1 MPQPAD
7 APWLSVLVPVYNVER
22 YVRACLDS
30 VLGQADAGVE
40 LLVLDDASPDAAM
53 AVVADLQRAHPGRIR
68 TLAHA
73 RNRGLSAARN
83 SLAEAARGRYLWFLD
98 SDDVLLPGAIA
109 GLREVVEREA
119 PDLVLCDFRLLR
131 EHGTPYGPLR
141 GRARR
146 PGFGGRAGDG
156 GSDHDALLTGLLEG
170 RQLHAWSKIAVREAW
185 QAARFPE
192 GRYFEDMAVVA
203 PLCARVA
210 RWRHVPRPWVG
221 YRQRGD
227 SIMARI
233 TPDKS
238 RDLLA
243 SLRELH
249 AGVLASPGGVSA
261 DTRRALEYF
270 CMRTFAALAR
280 KVPRD
285 DDALARECVAEIAR
299 VFPGGLRAVLAE
311 YRARGWWL
319 RAWRAGRTLG
329 RRGWLR

>member
-1 MPQPAD
+1 PGAHPGRVGAGARHDVRPRLGRGPPAPAGRGRHGRVLLCRPGEGRLTPRGARVGVQDRLAPVPVPVPCPGFPMPQPAD

-131 EHGTPYGPLR
+131 EDGTPYGPLR

-146 PGFGGRAGDG
+146 SGFGGRAGDG
-156 GSDHDALLTGLLEG
+156 GSDRDALLAGLLEG

-203 PLCARVA
+203 PQCAQVA
-210 RWRHVPRPWVG
+210 RWRHVPRAWVG

-227 SIMARI
+227 SIMARM

-238 RDLLA
+238 RDL
-243 SLRELH
+243 
-249 AGVLASPGGVSA
+249 
-261 DTRRALEYF
+261 
-270 CMRTFAALAR
+270 
-280 KVPRD
+280 
-285 DDALARECVAEIAR
+285 
-299 VFPGGLRAVLAE
+299 
-311 YRARGWWL
+311 
-319 RAWRAGRTLG
+319 
-329 RRGWLR
+329 